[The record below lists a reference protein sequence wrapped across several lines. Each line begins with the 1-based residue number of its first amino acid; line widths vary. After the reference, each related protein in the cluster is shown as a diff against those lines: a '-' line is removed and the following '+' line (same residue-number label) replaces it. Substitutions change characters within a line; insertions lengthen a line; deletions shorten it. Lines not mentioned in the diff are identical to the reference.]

1 MNEVFISLQDKHDLQ
16 LSFNDALLSKCE
28 VSDSAEYESIDE
40 LINSLIKEC
49 GFAFKKVDDVYI
61 IYDASNSQKSTTFR
75 FSGKVI
81 DQESKESLPYTQVV
95 MDDIRFVTDQNGNFA
110 YQSKDSIIQLK
121 MNYMGYRFLDTILTA
136 GLQQTIVM
144 QPSIMN
150 LEEVVINYKKR
161 DQDSILVKPK
171 SKDVSDISNTTGLIK
186 LNHEVATFLPGNN
199 SNTIFNLL
207 RLQPGV
213 LAAGEQTDDYLIW
226 GSQKG
231 QTQIIFDG
239 ITMFNIGSYNDNVGA
254 INPLMVKDIEVLKA
268 GYNVHVGD
276 RVGGVVNITGK
287 TGNAEQITGNLQM
300 NQLISSANINI
311 PIDDKYALQAATR
324 FSYYDLLPAP
334 SIEPTTERKF
344 SSFETESTFKD
355 YNLKFSGKEK
365 NGDEYYI
372 STLKN
377 KDEQNSIIEDVNGKE
392 IIIRNRNEIS
402 EQNGAAAFYGKTWEK
417 YGVTNSTLAY
427 SSLKK
432 NSETTFEGGQ
442 PQQPPPPGD
451 PNRPPN
457 SLNPPPEQSNT
468 QTINSIS
475 ELSLKVNHTLP
486 VIKGNQIRIGVG
498 VIKNTSSLE
507 GDNKLNYDETSTR
520 INTYLKDDISVTKRL
535 SVEPGLRLDYS
546 IPISKSYFQP
556 RLKASYNINKFVTL
570 NVATG
575 LYNQFIV
582 QNLVRGPEGNN
593 FYQWEIANDSST
605 SVLQSW
611 HYVGG
616 LSTLYKGFKFKIEGF
631 YKLTSGLT
639 RLIND
644 GQNGQTILNGEGKSY
659 GVDFYLEKK
668 VKRHIFWAS
677 YTYSVSEE
685 RFDETIDYR
694 PSAQDQRHE
703 IKGAALLNFNP
714 IYVSTNY
721 VFGSGLP
728 TIEPGRPPSDVL
740 TPYNR
745 WDIAISYK
753 VKKDNTK
760 IETGVSIVN
769 VLNTEN
775 IRYNDFLN
783 RTDGKTFYSKAMPFT
798 PSFFLNIG
806 F

>member
-1 MNEVFISLQDKHDLQ
+1 MN
-16 LSFNDALLSKCE
+16 
-28 VSDSAEYESIDE
+28 
-40 LINSLIKEC
+40 NS
-49 GFAFKKVDDVYI
+49 
-61 IYDASNSQKSTTFR
+61 
-75 FSGKVI
+75 
-81 DQESKESLPYTQVV
+81 
-95 MDDIRFVTDQNGNFA
+95 RFVTDQNGNFS
-110 YQSKDSIIQLK
+110 YQSKDSIIQMK
-121 MNYMGYRFLDTILTA
+121 MNYMGYRFLDTVLTA

-144 QPSIMN
+144 QPSVVN
-150 LEEVVINYKKR
+150 LKEVVITYKKPIA
-161 DQDSILVKPK
+161 DSIDL
-171 SKDVSDISNTTGLIK
+171 DIEQNDISDISNTTGLIK
-186 LNHEVATFLPGNN
+186 LNHEVATLLPGNN

-231 QTQIIFDG
+231 QTQIVFDG

-254 INPLMVKDIEVLKA
+254 INPLVVKDIEVLKA

-287 TGNAEQITGNLQM
+287 TGNANRLTGNVQM

-311 PIDDKYALQAATR
+311 PIADKYALQAATR
-324 FSYYDLLPAP
+324 FSYYDFFPAA
-334 SIEPTTERKF
+334 SIESNGDRKF
-344 SSFETESTFKD
+344 SSFDTESAFKD

-372 STLKN
+372 STLRN
-377 KDEQNSIIEDVNGKE
+377 KDEQESMIEDVNGRE
-392 IIIRNRNEIS
+392 TITRNRNETS
-402 EQNGAAAFYGKTWEK
+402 EQNGMAAFYGKTWK
-417 YGVTNSTLAY
+417 KHGVTNSTLAY
-427 SSLKK
+427 SSL
-432 NSETTFEGGQ
+432 NTNTSTTFDGGQ
-442 PQQPPPPGD
+442 PQPQ
-451 PNRPPN
+451 RPPN
-457 SLNPPPEQSNT
+457 GPRPAPGLSDSE
-468 QTINSIS
+468 TINSIS
-475 ELSLKVNHTLP
+475 ELSLKTNHTLP
-486 VIKGNQIRIGVG
+486 VISGNQVQLGVG
-498 VIKNTSSLE
+498 VIKNESSLLTE
-507 GDNKLNYDETSTR
+507 NRQDYKEESTR
-520 INTYLKDDISVTKRL
+520 ISTYIKDDISVTNKL
-535 SVEPGLRLDYS
+535 SIEPGLRVDYLL
-546 IPISKSYFQP
+546 PITKSYLQP
-556 RLKASYNINKFVTL
+556 RLKAGYNFNKHVTL
-570 NVATG
+570 NIATG

-582 QNLVRGPEGNN
+582 ENLVRGPEGNN

-605 SVLQSW
+605 KVLKAL
-611 HYVGG
+611 HHVAGI
-616 LSTLYKGFKFKIEGF
+616 STKYKGYQFKIESF
-631 YKLTSGLT
+631 YKQTSDLT

-644 GQNGQTILNGEGKSY
+644 RENGQTILSGEAKSY

-668 VKRHIFWAS
+668 VKRHNFWAS
-677 YTYSVSEE
+677 YTYSISEE
-685 RFDETIDYR
+685 QFDETIGYR

-728 TIEPGRPPSDVL
+728 TIEPGRPLSDIL

-760 IETGVSIVN
+760 IETGISIVN

-783 RTDGKTFYSKAMPFT
+783 RTDGKTLYSKAMPFT